1 MRNAQERAAAA
12 NSVSYGSL
20 SRDTYIRGAP
30 HIRHSH
36 LRALHHEL
44 TQKVLEEALKHSPA
58 PRILDLGAGEGS
70 LTATYLR
77 RGAKVTAVDVSEA
90 RLRQLREVCQHLP
103 GQLQT
108 VCSEAFQAV
117 DILQQEGRQYD
128 VIVATAFLHHVP
140 NYDDLLRRSLA
151 LLREH
156 GQVFTFEDP
165 LRYDSLDWTSRIF
178 SGMAYLSWRLWQGNL
193 TAGAYRF
200 LRRKFGHYTET
211 LEDQTEYHV
220 VRNGVDQDALERML
234 RKENIDCH
242 IVRYFS
248 TQAPRWTSLGTRLRM
263 VNSFGIIANRRF

>member
-1 MRNAQERAAAA
+1 VRNGQERAAAA
-12 NSVSYGSL
+12 NSVSYASL
-20 SRDTYIRGAP
+20 SRDAYIRGAP
-30 HIRHSH
+30 HIRHSC
-36 LRALHHEL
+36 LRALHDEL

-77 RGAKVTAVDVSEA
+77 RSAKVTAVDVSEA
-90 RLRQLREVCQHLP
+90 RLRQLTELCQHLP

-117 DILQQEGRQYD
+117 DTLQREGKQYD

-140 NYDDLLRRSLA
+140 NYEDLLRRSVA
-151 LLREH
+151 LLTEH

-165 LRYDSLDWTSRIF
+165 LRYDSLDWPSRIF
-178 SGMAYLSWRLWQGNL
+178 SGMAYLSWRLWQGDL
-193 TAGAYRF
+193 AAGAHRYI
-200 LRRKFGHYTET
+200 RRQFGHYTET
-211 LEDQTEYHV
+211 PEDQTEYHI

-234 RKENIDCH
+234 REENIDCH

-248 TQAPRWTSLGTRLRM
+248 TQAPRWTSFGTHLRV
-263 VNSFGIIANRRF
+263 VNSFGIIANRRC